1 MFSIKFKIFFV
12 FIILVA
18 VVIILQ
24 KFLFINDQTIKIK
37 IGDSIFTAEIVKT
50 DAQKTKGLS
59 GRSHLDA
66 GKGML
71 FIFNEPDF
79 YSFWMKDMKFPIDI
93 IWMRDNEIIGFVEN
107 VPPDNSSSP
116 KIYSPSKLVNKVLE
130 IPAGSIA
137 KIKF

>member
-1 MFSIKFKIFFV
+1 MISFILIGVFV
-12 FIILVA
+12 IL
-18 VVIILQ
+18 
-24 KFLFINDQTIKIK
+24 INYHQTTEIK
-37 IGDSIFTAEIVKT
+37 IGDAIFIVEIAKT
-50 DAQKTKGLS
+50 DIQKTKGLS
-59 GRSHLDA
+59 GRNSLDA

-79 YSFWMKDMKFPIDI
+79 YSFWMKDMKFSIDI
-93 IWMRDNEIIGFVEN
+93 IWMHDNEIIGFVEN

-116 KIYSPSKLVNKVLE
+116 KIYFPPKLVNKVLE